1 MYHRNSS
8 SRMPKGFVALFLSSL
23 WILPSLVVSQ
33 GCSNR
38 CPPLNYGTP
47 VPALCEGDAIDTFA
61 NTVKEYDVC
70 HGEGSNKFSMSS
82 LRGKIVVLA
91 NFYTGCN
98 AGRRESGVFAHVAQR
113 IWEEKNNRDKIVFV
127 QSVKGGGTCNQWA
140 DLYQR
145 DAQRLYPNTG
155 VVPDEMP
162 WSVSDQNYELR
173 DDFFTTPFGHPSYV
187 IIDETGVVRHK
198 FIGPC
203 CGYERYSDCTVG
215 IAKGLDQQLTDY
227 LEPLLDSWE
236 PSSSNNNGNSNND
249 DDDTDDNNNTPTPP
263 LIPDDCSTIARN
275 SASWSDWSPCSIRCG
290 DTDGI
295 QFQYTTEETTCEAS
309 VRLRACEAEED
320 DCDDDNGCIDEFGS
334 SYTIDTIVSDLQA
347 PRDVDFHPTPGL
359 HLGEYSEGREFSHGD
374 EEAWIV
380 NRANHSISIVVD
392 VGGDDQTTISRRD
405 RGYYHYMVD
414 GTALSFNKVS
424 DSGRNPTRDS
434 FNYWAIC
441 NDNNNDYIGTKEPN
455 YFMGPTLYDSRPQN
469 RNVVN
474 RLGQECGIEE
484 ECYFLHSDMLHEA
497 PSCLGI
503 VHDPE
508 VSTAHGTVYWA
519 FDATGNRRRGQLV
532 RFDFQQPHGPGS
544 MDHSVAAVRRYV
556 EVELDRDNDD
566 DDDDDDGGGHAGMV
580 VAASTRKLYV
590 ANPGRNNILVIDMDS
605 GTFARTAREEY
616 PIFSNRLP
624 SFEYSI
630 WECVS
635 NQVFASSVP
644 SPSGMALSED
654 EERLFV
660 ASRTTG
666 DIYVYEVASG
676 ALLETMETEF
686 RSIGGMALS
695 PRTNRLFFVDEDTNT
710 LNRVTPTRSCRNPMS
725 SRVNPYFADAVQQ
738 AENDLAFFSLN
749 PSDYTCQANPI
760 VPDEALFD
768 QVHVDTGYA
777 DDNPN
782 VQSNM
787 TGMDADAALLADRT
801 DCGYTSDLNF
811 DALLLGGYFCHVCL
825 PEQDLTCDAGGIC
838 ENVQWEGYTCD
849 NEFVLD
855 SDSGSM
861 VRTNGEVVMEDD
873 LLLKYGVTY
882 RFTVVGDRTLC
893 AYDGVNDSVC
903 AKSGPLLVTI
913 EDTDVERVQIL
924 PDGGNAW
931 IDGTEW
937 ISYVFNVDSSSFP
950 NNNSGATPLVPPISI
965 ADLCFP
971 GRAQVQL
978 PGGRTMAMHN
988 LTVGDKVMVQDGT
1001 YEPVHSFGHYA
1012 PNVQAEYLRLQI
1024 YGKKEKEFLE
1034 LSASHMVFLPLR
1046 QTFVPARKLRVGD
1059 SLLLLLLQRDGDGG
1073 EEEEVVAT
1081 IQSIHT
1087 VSRRGAF
1094 APFTKSGTIVVNHVV
1109 ASNYVA
1115 YNYNGWLLFGN
1126 NTLLS
1131 VDDQFLAHSYAT
1143 LVRYCLSAFF
1153 YDTEETYTKE
1163 GISNWY
1169 ALPHQLLLT
1178 MTMTTNNNNNYYYYF
1193 STSSWWM
1200 MMLLLLQQGLLVV
1213 GIGGIVM
1220 VASMVR
1226 LVEQLLL
1233 LLLLTPSTWCG
1244 LLLLLL
1250 GCGAGGCVVRMFT
1263 TRRRRTIGKKI

>member
-566 DDDDDDGGGHAGMV
+566 DDDDDSGYSEGDNQGGDDE
-580 VAASTRKLYV
+580 
-590 ANPGRNNILVIDMDS
+590 N
-605 GTFARTAREEY
+605 E
-616 PIFSNRLP
+616 
-624 SFEYSI
+624 
-630 WECVS
+630 
-635 NQVFASSVP
+635 
-644 SPSGMALSED
+644 ED
-654 EERLFV
+654 EEDSAV
-660 ASRTTG
+660 
-666 DIYVYEVASG
+666 
-676 ALLETMETEF
+676 
-686 RSIGGMALS
+686 
-695 PRTNRLFFVDEDTNT
+695 N
-710 LNRVTPTRSCRNPMS
+710 S
-725 SRVNPYFADAVQQ
+725 S
-738 AENDLAFFSLN
+738 
-749 PSDYTCQANPI
+749 
-760 VPDEALFD
+760 
-768 QVHVDTGYA
+768 
-777 DDNPN
+777 
-782 VQSNM
+782 
-787 TGMDADAALLADRT
+787 
-801 DCGYTSDLNF
+801 
-811 DALLLGGYFCHVCL
+811 
-825 PEQDLTCDAGGIC
+825 
-838 ENVQWEGYTCD
+838 
-849 NEFVLD
+849 
-855 SDSGSM
+855 
-861 VRTNGEVVMEDD
+861 
-873 LLLKYGVTY
+873 
-882 RFTVVGDRTLC
+882 
-893 AYDGVNDSVC
+893 
-903 AKSGPLLVTI
+903 
-913 EDTDVERVQIL
+913 
-924 PDGGNAW
+924 
-931 IDGTEW
+931 
-937 ISYVFNVDSSSFP
+937 
-950 NNNSGATPLVPPISI
+950 
-965 ADLCFP
+965 
-971 GRAQVQL
+971 
-978 PGGRTMAMHN
+978 
-988 LTVGDKVMVQDGT
+988 
-1001 YEPVHSFGHYA
+1001 
-1012 PNVQAEYLRLQI
+1012 
-1024 YGKKEKEFLE
+1024 
-1034 LSASHMVFLPLR
+1034 
-1046 QTFVPARKLRVGD
+1046 
-1059 SLLLLLLQRDGDGG
+1059 
-1073 EEEEVVAT
+1073 EEEEDFYEEEESEDDDFDADEELEE
-1081 IQSIHT
+1081 QGMDWDDMEEQAKRDDRAHRRKHDNMDDDAYAA
-1087 VSRRGAF
+1087 RRGGSSSKRRGSSSQ
-1094 APFTKSGTIVVNHVV
+1094 APKPKKQRRNV
-1109 ASNYVA
+1109 AMA
-1115 YNYNGWLLFGN
+1115 
-1126 NTLLS
+1126 
-1131 VDDQFLAHSYAT
+1131 LAGKT
-1143 LVRYCLSAFF
+1143 R
-1153 YDTEETYTKE
+1153 
-1163 GISNWY
+1163 
-1169 ALPHQLLLT
+1169 
-1178 MTMTTNNNNNYYYYF
+1178 
-1193 STSSWWM
+1193 
-1200 MMLLLLQQGLLVV
+1200 
-1213 GIGGIVM
+1213 
-1220 VASMVR
+1220 
-1226 LVEQLLL
+1226 
-1233 LLLLTPSTWCG
+1233 
-1244 LLLLLL
+1244 
-1250 GCGAGGCVVRMFT
+1250 
-1263 TRRRRTIGKKI
+1263 TRR